1 MFGIIPIQSNKLN
14 KFEESFNDFVS
25 NFFRDDFFDNVNMG
39 GDFKADIK
47 ETSNGYVVEAELPGV
62 NKNDI
67 RVDYKDNNLIITA
80 FRNEILENN
89 ENNYIKQERHYGEF
103 SRSFYV
109 GNIDKNSIKA
119 KFENGVLDVFLPKN
133 QNYINNDTGIFIE

>member
-1 MFGIIPIQSNKLN
+1 MFGIIPIKNNKLN

-25 NFFRDDFFDNVNMG
+25 DFFKDDFFDNVSMG

-67 RVDYKDNNLIITA
+67 RLDYKDNNLIISA
-80 FRNEILENN
+80 VRNEVLENN

-103 SRSFYV
+103 QRSFYV
-109 GNIDKNSIKA
+109 GNIDKNLIKA
-119 KFENGVLDVFLPKN
+119 KFDNGVLDVYLPKD
-133 QNYINNDTGIFIE
+133 QNYINNDTGIYIE

>member
-1 MFGIIPIQSNKLN
+1 MFGIIPIKNNQLN

-25 NFFRDDFFDNVNMG
+25 DFFKDDFFDNVSMD

-67 RVDYKDNNLIITA
+67 KLDYKDKNLIISA
-80 FRNEILENN
+80 VRNEVLENN
-89 ENNYIKQERHYGEF
+89 DNNYIKQERHYGEF
-103 SRSFYV
+103 QRSFYV
-109 GNIDKNSIKA
+109 GNIDKNLIKA
-119 KFENGVLDVFLPKN
+119 KFDNGVLDVYLPKD
-133 QNYINNDTGIFIE
+133 QNYINNDTGIYIE